1 MNPVEYK
8 FWPVQDCPG
17 SLAFRPRSSSLTS
30 CPPCTRAVQ
39 GCRQPLPID
48 FAGTEHAIQRTG
60 LANLASK
67 SCTMEGMAEPTNHEL
82 SERIAVLEERMK
94 TLQSDL
100 QGTLERF
107 RADMA
112 DWKTDMAKREN
123 RLLIAI
129 LGGIAVATAVL
140 GVLIAGI
147 PAA

>member
-1 MNPVEYK
+1 
-8 FWPVQDCPG
+8 
-17 SLAFRPRSSSLTS
+17 
-30 CPPCTRAVQ
+30 
-39 GCRQPLPID
+39 
-48 FAGTEHAIQRTG
+48 
-60 LANLASK
+60 
-67 SCTMEGMAEPTNHEL
+67 MAEPTNHEL

-112 DWKTDMAKREN
+112 DWKTDMARRDTEAGKREN
-123 RLLIAI
+123 RLIYAM
-129 LGGIAVATAVL
+129 LGIVGLATAVL